1 MKACRN
7 VDSDKNNNQQTNQ
20 LCIILLALTL
30 ASCSSTSPTSQTQ
43 YRNAGSQ
50 VPDLGL
56 KYEAPE
62 PKCSTSTPK
71 GLFERVINIPQT
83 HHKCSADA
91 KKEIS
96 EITSQIQSAEYCAIT
111 DESELKLMSVTGRNR
126 LAESVVRIN
135 MSNWFMLADGALE
148 IGCLK
153 EADDIYRSI
162 LNFKVGYLPERD
174 AADAKDRAKVGVEDV
189 REKTRN
195 SKQAKL

>member
-1 MKACRN
+1 MKAYRN
-7 VDSDKNNNQQTNQ
+7 VDSDKNNNQQINQ
-20 LCIILLALTL
+20 LCFIFLALTL
-30 ASCSSTSPTSQTQ
+30 ASCSTTSPTSQTQ

-71 GLFERVINIPQT
+71 GLFERVINIPQV

-96 EITSQIQSAEYCAIT
+96 EITSQLQSTEYCAIT
-111 DESELKLMSVTGRNR
+111 DETGVRLMSATGRNR
-126 LAESVVRIN
+126 LAETVVRIN
-135 MSNWFMLADGALE
+135 MSNWFTLADGALE